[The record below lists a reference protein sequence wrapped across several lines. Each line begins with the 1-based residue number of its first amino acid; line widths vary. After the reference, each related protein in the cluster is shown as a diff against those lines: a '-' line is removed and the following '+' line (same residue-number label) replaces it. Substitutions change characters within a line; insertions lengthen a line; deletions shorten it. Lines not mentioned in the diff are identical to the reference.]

1 MIKKIIHASLL
12 MTILLFMSSAFSWW
26 KPTQTMT
33 WDVQYVGDINPNLN
47 VEIRDIDLYDVGP
60 EKIRQM
66 KANGQKIICYLSAGS
81 SESWR
86 VDYKKFPAA
95 VKGKA
100 LDGWA
105 GEKWLD
111 VRRLDILMPIME
123 ARMDIAVH
131 KGCDAIDPDNMDAYS
146 NKSGFPITKAHSI
159 AYFKALA
166 NAAHERGLAI
176 GLKNAMEMI
185 PVVLPLMDF
194 AVNEQCREYD
204 ECDTYKPVV
213 AAGKPVF
220 GIEYRGDPTK
230 FCPEQNAMLHT
241 TLKKYLSL
249 NAYRVDCD
257 KYRLK

>member
-1 MIKKIIHASLL
+1 
-12 MTILLFMSSAFSWW
+12 MTKVFMFALLFATNAFAQWQ
-26 KPTQTMT
+26 PTQTMT
-33 WDVQYVGDINPNLN
+33 WDIQYEGTPKADLN
-47 VEIRDIDLYDVGP
+47 VDIRNIDLEDTP
-60 EKIRQM
+60 ISLINQM
-66 KANGQKIICYLSAGS
+66 KNRGQKIICYFSAGS
-81 SESWR
+81 SENWR
-86 VDYKKFPAA
+86 SDFNKFPAA

-131 KGCDAIDPDNMDAYS
+131 KGCDAVDPDNMDAYA

-176 GLKNAMEMI
+176 GLKNAMEII
-185 PVVLPLMDF
+185 PAVLPLMDF
-194 AVNEQCREYD
+194 AVNEQCNQYS
-204 ECDTYKPVV
+204 ECDTYKPVIS
-213 AAGKPVF
+213 AGKPVF
-220 GIEYRGDPTK
+220 GIEYKGDPTK
-230 FCPEQNAMLHT
+230 FCPVLNGKLHT

>member
-33 WDVQYVGDINPNLN
+33 WDVQYAGKIDPNLK
-47 VEIRDIDLYDVGP
+47 VDIRNIDLEDTSAAL
-60 EKIRQM
+60 IAQM
-66 KANGQKIICYLSAGS
+66 KNNGQNVICYFSAGS
-81 SESWR
+81 SEDWR
-86 VDYKKFPAA
+86 DDYNKFPAS
-95 VKGKA
+95 VKGKSN
-100 LDGWA
+100 GWS
-105 GEKWLD
+105 GEHWVD
-111 VRRLDILMPIME
+111 VRRLDILMPIMK
-123 ARMDIAVH
+123 ARMALAKK
-131 KGCDAIDPDNMDAYS
+131 KGCDAVDPDNMDAYS
-146 NKSGFPITKAHSI
+146 NRTGFPITKAHSI

-166 NAAHERGLAI
+166 NAAHDLDLAI

-185 PVVLPLMDF
+185 PAVLPLMDF
-194 AVNEQCREYD
+194 AVNEQCREYG
-204 ECDTYKPVV
+204 ECDTYKSVI

-220 GIEYRGDPTK
+220 GIEYRGDPAK